1 MTITVVPEGDSMR
14 VQINFL
20 IPNNQLQ
27 VPGKKPG
34 YFEQVDIDAGLKSA
48 RPPQP
53 LGDPNTQPY
62 GVIRVSALK
71 HVKSLIDQ
79 EIRALGS
86 QP

>member
-34 YFEQVDIDAGLKSA
+34 YFEQVDIDASFK
-48 RPPQP
+48 
-53 LGDPNTQPY
+53 
-62 GVIRVSALK
+62 K
-71 HVKSLIDQ
+71 
-79 EIRALGS
+79 
-86 QP
+86 